1 MQNQHSGFILMIT
14 TITPTNVIINTGSL
28 SHDKQQHTCSITLL
42 LKSQKDFKLKCT
54 NTDALE

>member
-14 TITPTNVIINTGSL
+14 TITLTNVIINTGSL

-42 LKSQKDFKLKCT
+42 IKSQVGFYTKVHKLMQ
-54 NTDALE
+54 